1 MRFDNILCVCTGN
14 ICRSPLAE
22 AYLASRLDGINITSA
37 GTHALVGHAVDET
50 ARAVGQA
57 RELSLDSHEARQ
69 LTLELAK
76 GQDLI
81 LVMEQGHLD
90 WIASNIPTARGCTF
104 LVSQWR
110 DRADV
115 DDPYRRSREYFET
128 IFSRLAL
135 CLDDWVTSVQS
146 A

>member
-1 MRFDNILCVCTGN
+1 MRSDNILCVCTGN

-22 AYLASRLDGINITSA
+22 AYLTSRLEGVNVTSA
-37 GTHALVGHAVDET
+37 GTHALVGHGADET
-50 ARAVGQA
+50 AQLVGHSNG
-57 RELSLDSHEARQ
+57 LSLDGHEARQ
-69 LTLELAK
+69 LTLELAR

-81 LVMEQGHLD
+81 LVMERGHLD
-90 WIASNIPTARGCTF
+90 WVATTIPAVRGRTF
-104 LVSQWR
+104 LASQWR

-128 IFSRLAL
+128 IFSRLTL
-135 CLDDWVTSVQS
+135 CLDDWVTKVQS